1 MTVCGNRISGV
12 CSKCKYFKLCHNAVW
27 DKTPHKQKT
36 NEEWL
41 KQADTEELVDCLY
54 EHFKGGASVE
64 RQMWIEERKERFK
77 MQIRG
82 WLKSEH
88 KE

>member
-1 MTVCGNRISGV
+1 M
-12 CSKCKYFKLCHNAVW
+12 
-27 DKTPHKQKT
+27 T

-41 KQADTEELVDCLY
+41 KQTNTEELVDCLY
-54 EHFKGGASVE
+54 EHFKSGASVE

-82 WLKSEH
+82 WLKAEH